1 VKAFT
6 ALPLHCLGVTMKETP
21 YSEFNNSNL
30 ILRDHLAIDR
40 TLLANERTL
49 LAYLRSGV
57 AMVMAGF
64 TIIHFLKEGWFWAVG
79 VACLPIGILTGVI
92 GVMRYT
98 RMNRTIAMVRNQTK
112 TGDTPEA

>member
-1 VKAFT
+1 
-6 ALPLHCLGVTMKETP
+6 MKETP
-21 YSEFNNSNL
+21 YSKLINEGL

-64 TIIHFLKEGWFWAVG
+64 TIINFAQEVWFWTIGIV
-79 VACLPIGILTGVI
+79 CLPIGILVSVI
-92 GVMRYT
+92 GIARYT
-98 RMNRTIAMVRNQTK
+98 RMNKKIVHVREQSRTPSSK
-112 TGDTPEA
+112 TDRDTES